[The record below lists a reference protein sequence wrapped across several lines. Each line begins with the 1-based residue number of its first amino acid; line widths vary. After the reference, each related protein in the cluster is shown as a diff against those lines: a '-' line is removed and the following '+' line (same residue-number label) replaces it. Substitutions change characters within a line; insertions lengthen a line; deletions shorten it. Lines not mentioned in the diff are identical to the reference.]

1 MTFWHTNQSTLKEA
15 NMRKVAVLAASLI
28 LLAAGMAVAG
38 DYHYK
43 ATLQCNECHV
53 MHGSQ
58 QHGYNTNGGGNT
70 TAVGTSAPYGYLLRN
85 EVNEL
90 CLSCHDNQT
99 FAPDVLEAN
108 GGTSPSLGRQ
118 AGGLNMHNT
127 SPYFDADGHTL
138 GSTAT
143 APGGTFANTHGL
155 ECVDCHS
162 PHGRGG
168 SRASNPYRNLYA
180 GGNVMSYAVATN
192 DLTKDV
198 FERSN
203 GGTDHYDIGNVDFNE
218 PKSDSS
224 YYGQY
229 CKTCHTNFHGKST
242 DANMTV
248 GGAGADWM
256 RHPTADVNIG
266 AASSSGLYKSRL
278 HRVKVMSSTGNWGTQ
293 GVAFGTGMPA
303 DLTPSCFSCHK
314 GHGNQRAFGLIYPDS
329 ACTQPIGEEGAGV
342 QYRDLCKNC
351 HSRG

>member
-1 MTFWHTNQSTLKEA
+1 
-15 NMRKVAVLAASLI
+15 
-28 LLAAGMAVAG
+28 
-38 DYHYK
+38 
-43 ATLQCNECHV
+43 
-53 MHGSQ
+53 
-58 QHGYNTNGGGNT
+58 
-70 TAVGTSAPYGYLLRN
+70 
-85 EVNEL
+85 
-90 CLSCHDNQT
+90 
-99 FAPDVLEAN
+99 
-108 GGTSPSLGRQ
+108 
-118 AGGLNMHNT
+118 
-127 SPYFDADGHTL
+127 
-138 GSTAT
+138 
-143 APGGTFANTHGL
+143 
-155 ECVDCHS
+155 
-162 PHGRGG
+162 
-168 SRASNPYRNLYA
+168 
-180 GGNVMSYAVATN
+180 MSYAVATN